1 MRRIKKFSIMLLICS
16 TVLMGVFLGYD
27 RVKRDTR
34 PPEISCPEET
44 LEASIHVTE
53 EQLLAGVSAQDNRDG
68 DVTDAL
74 VVEKLSPITADD
86 TRTIT
91 YAVVDAAGNV
101 SRATRS
107 LHYTDYKRP
116 RFHISQP
123 MRLPI
128 GSYVD
133 PLLESIQA
141 DSVVDGDLTPKI
153 KYLAL
158 SVGGTQLAG
167 MQPIELRVTD
177 GVGYNRKLAMDVEF
191 YNPSDE
197 QLTVTLTDYLIY
209 LPLHASF
216 DPMKY
221 YQDSNL
227 PGELEIKSD
236 VNPSIPG
243 VYYVEYILHGEQA
256 DTVGKTRLVVVVE
269 E

>member
-1 MRRIKKFSIMLLICS
+1 MGKIKKFAIVLLICS
-16 TVLMGVFLGYD
+16 AALMAAFFGYD

-123 MRLPI
+123 LRLSMNASPN
-128 GSYVD
+128 
-133 PLLESIQA
+133 SILSFVQA
-141 DSVVDGDLTPKI
+141 DSVMDGDLTPKI
-153 KYLAL
+153 KYRAL
-158 SVGGTQLAG
+158 SSNSAMGEGLIPV
-167 MQPIELRVTD
+167 EFRVTD
-177 GVGYNRKLAMDVEF
+177 STGYNLKLAVDVEL
-191 YNPSDE
+191 YNPADE
-197 QLTVTLTDYLIY
+197 VFELSLTDYLVY
-209 LPLHASF
+209 LPLNASF
-216 DPMKY
+216 DPKSY
-221 YQDSNL
+221 YHISN
-227 PGELEIKSD
+227 PSGELEIHSE
-236 VNPSIPG
+236 VNPAVPG
-243 VYYVEYILHGEQA
+243 VYNVEYVLHGEQEK
-256 DTVGKTRLVVVVE
+256 TLGKTRLVVVVE